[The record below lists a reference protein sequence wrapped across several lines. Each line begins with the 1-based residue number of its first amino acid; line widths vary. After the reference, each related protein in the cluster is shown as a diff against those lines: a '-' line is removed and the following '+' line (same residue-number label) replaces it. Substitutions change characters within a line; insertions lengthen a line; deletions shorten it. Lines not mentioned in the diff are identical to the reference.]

1 MNLKDWIVSR
11 DGRKWV
17 YTVSLAL
24 IPLLVFYGVI
34 SEDSAPLWIAL
45 IGAVVAPV
53 MALTHLSPPPSG
65 PEEGV
70 EIPADL
76 PQAVELD
83 VEKP

>member
-1 MNLKDWIVSR
+1 MSIREWIVSR

-53 MALTHLSPPPSG
+53 MALTHMTPVDDG
-65 PEEGV
+65 PEEGPD
-70 EIPADL
+70 IPADL
-76 PQAVELD
+76 PHVVDLD
-83 VEKP
+83 VEK

>member
-1 MNLKDWIVSR
+1 MEWVVSR
-11 DGRKWV
+11 YGRKWV

-53 MALTHLSPPPSG
+53 MALTHMTPVEDG
-65 PEEGV
+65 PESSID
-70 EIPADL
+70 IPGDL
-76 PQAVELD
+76 PGSVDLD
-83 VEKP
+83 VEKS

>member
-1 MNLKDWIVSR
+1 MNILNWIVSR

-45 IGAVVAPV
+45 LGAVVAPV
-53 MALTHLSPPPSG
+53 MALTHLSPESKAAPDIPWDLDQNVDLDTV
-65 PEEGV
+65 EE
-70 EIPADL
+70 
-76 PQAVELD
+76 
-83 VEKP
+83 